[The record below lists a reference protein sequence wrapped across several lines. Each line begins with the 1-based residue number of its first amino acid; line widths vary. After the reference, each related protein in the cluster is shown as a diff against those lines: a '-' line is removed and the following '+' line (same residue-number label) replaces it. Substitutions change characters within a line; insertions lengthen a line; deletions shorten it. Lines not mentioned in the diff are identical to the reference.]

1 MQIKAKL
8 CGWQL
13 LLFRREL
20 LKQQYS
26 GSWHQIEEQYEKMNL
41 HWKEYK
47 HIYKTQRYEISVSM
61 IFYEDIE
68 TQSANWALLRRGCR
82 EGGWHRRRLWH
93 EGGTKATNAGGRELI
108 TVDLVAVHSSL
119 VTDSR
124 PGYLLCSTSFYW
136 LSLLV
141 LNVAVLEW
149 LLPHVNLLARHWS
162 ELWKLGNSQVK

>member
-1 MQIKAKL
+1 
-8 CGWQL
+8 
-13 LLFRREL
+13 
-20 LKQQYS
+20 
-26 GSWHQIEEQYEKMNL
+26 
-41 HWKEYK
+41 
-47 HIYKTQRYEISVSM
+47 M

-68 TQSANWALLRRGCR
+68 TQSANWAVLRRGCR
-82 EGGWHRRRLWH
+82 EGGWNRRRLWH

-119 VTDSR
+119 VTNSR

-162 ELWKLGNSQVK
+162 ELWKLGNSQSFLAFSLSNKSSEIAVLISQVSRSEGLSKLREQSDSACRD